1 MMIVWFF
8 VEVYGCHRDLHVLTH
23 SFPTR
28 RSSDL
33 GFAPAEVVA
42 VLGASGSGKSTLLR
56 SIAGLQ
62 SLSAGGVELDA
73 LDVTDVEPHKRGV
86 GLMFQDHAL
95 FPHRDVSGTVGF
107 GLRLQGLPPAEV
119 AARVT
124 QLLDLD
130 GLAGK
135 AARANKPPSGGE
147 HRR

>member
-95 FPHRDVSGTVGF
+95 FPHRDVRSEEHTSE
-107 GLRLQGLPPAEV
+107 LQSLMRISYAV
-119 AARVT
+119 FCLKKKNT
-124 QLLDLD
+124 
-130 GLAGK
+130 
-135 AARANKPPSGGE
+135 
-147 HRR
+147 